1 LQRVV
6 TSYVPVLIVGGG
18 VSGLVCAYAL
28 RKAGFDA
35 QLTEASARTGGL
47 IRSERRDGY
56 LLEMGPQSFSGTPP
70 LRELCN
76 ELGIQSELMQ
86 APPSAPRYVL
96 VDRALQPVPLTPPA
110 FLMSSL
116 LSGATK
122 RAIAADVFGN
132 SQPPAQDE
140 SVADFVRRKFSAELL
155 EKLAG
160 PFISGIYAGDPERLS
175 VRSAFPQ
182 LHEAEKTAG
191 SVIRG
196 MKRMAKSGKE
206 KQTATLL
213 SFREGVQTLITAL
226 SEKLG
231 TALHINT
238 EVLAVRREVATG
250 RFTVQIRQAGQSETF
265 TTDHLLLA
273 TPTDVAAKLAQSINP
288 GFESLLGAIEY
299 APVGVVSLGYERS
312 DVGHSLNGF
321 GFLVP
326 RSAGLRV
333 LGTVWNSSLF
343 RGRAPE
349 GKVLLTSFV
358 GGATDPSVVDVLEA
372 NLVSLVQSELASL
385 LTIRQQPVFSNVT
398 IYPRAL
404 PQYNLGHSE
413 RLAAVAQLHQDVP
426 NLWFVGNY
434 LRGPSIGAC
443 VEHSLAVA
451 EEVRSQL
458 LR

>member
-1 LQRVV
+1 L
-6 TSYVPVLIVGGG
+6 LLG
-18 VSGLVCAYAL
+18 
-28 RKAGFDA
+28 
-35 QLTEASARTGGL
+35 
-47 IRSERRDGY
+47 DG
-56 LLEMGPQSFSGTPP
+56 
-70 LRELCN
+70 
-76 ELGIQSELMQ
+76 
-86 APPSAPRYVL
+86 
-96 VDRALQPVPLTPPA
+96 ALQPVPLNPPA

-122 RAIAADVFGN
+122 RAIAADLFGN

-140 SVADFVRRKFSAELL
+140 SVANFVRRKFSAELL

-182 LHEAEKTAG
+182 LHEAEKSAG

-206 KQTATLL
+206 KEAATLL
-213 SFREGVQTLITAL
+213 SFREGVQTLVAAL

-231 TALHINT
+231 MALHLNT
-238 EVLAVRREVATG
+238 EVLDLQREAASE
-250 RFTVQIRQAGQSETF
+250 RFTVRIRQAGEVKTVM
-265 TTDHLLLA
+265 TDHLLLA
-273 TPTDVAAKLAQSINP
+273 TPTNVAAKLAQSINP
-288 GFESLLGAIEY
+288 SFESSLGAIEY

-343 RGRAPE
+343 RGRAPD

-358 GGATDPSVVDVLEA
+358 GGATDPHIVDLPEA
-372 NLVSLVQSELASL
+372 NLVSVVHGELAPL
-385 LTIRQQPVFSNVT
+385 LAIRQQPVFSNVA

-413 RLAAVAQLHQDVP
+413 RLAALAQLYQEVP
-426 NLWFVGNY
+426 NLSFVGNY
-434 LRGPSIGAC
+434 LLGPSIGAC
-443 VEHSLAVA
+443 VEQSLAVA

-458 LR
+458 AR